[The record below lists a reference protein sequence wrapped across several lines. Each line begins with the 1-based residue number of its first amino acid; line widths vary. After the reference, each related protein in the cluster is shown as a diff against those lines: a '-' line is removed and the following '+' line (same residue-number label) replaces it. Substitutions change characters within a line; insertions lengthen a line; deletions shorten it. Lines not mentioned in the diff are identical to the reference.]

1 MEHRRFLEYQRTT
14 NLWRIQLA
22 KGHKFL
28 NKGIEN
34 IFNET
39 TKKEQEIIIFI
50 TAPKNLRIRYSK
62 EVEYLY
68 NESFIIPNEGFEK

>member
-1 MEHRRFLEYQRTT
+1 MEHRRYLEYQRTT

-22 KGHKFL
+22 KGHD
-28 NKGIEN
+28 KGIEN

-50 TAPKNLRIRYSK
+50 TAPKNLRLRYSK
-62 EVEYLY
+62 EVEDLY
-68 NESFIIPNEGFEK
+68 SESFIIPNEGFEK